1 MTAGTAEAEARA
13 LVAIDK
19 YLNPIADPSRLR
31 TCPALIRDMACET
44 QRKRHVFVGAAG
56 EQRERLPMAVIA
68 ASYFVRTGNV
78 IPTTILDIVY
88 RDDPSTTKSP
98 GDA

>member
-19 YLNPIADPSRLR
+19 YLNPIAEPSRLR

-44 QRKRHVFVGAAG
+44 QRKRHVFVGAEG
-56 EQRERLPMAVIA
+56 ERRERMPMAVIA
-68 ASYFVRTGNV
+68 ASYFLRTGNV

-88 RDDPSTTKSP
+88 RDGPSTTNSP

>member
-19 YLNPIADPSRLR
+19 YLNPIAEPSRLR

-44 QRKRHVFVGAAG
+44 QRKRHVFVGAEG
-56 EQRERLPMAVIA
+56 ERRERMPMAVIA
-68 ASYFVRTGNV
+68 ASYFLRTGNV

-88 RDDPSTTKSP
+88 RDDASTASS

>member
-19 YLNPIADPSRLR
+19 YLNPIADPSRLPA
-31 TCPALIRDMACET
+31 CPAPIRAMAQET
-44 QRKRHVFVGAAG
+44 HAKRHVFVGAAG
-56 EQRERLPMAVIA
+56 EQRERLPMAVIT

-88 RDDPSTTKSP
+88 RDDASTASS